1 VNNHKTLVGI
11 IVLLIGTLYANAMW
25 EIYKLRA
32 DLQDVR
38 HEIAQLRAEVNT
50 AALAAATAATA
61 AAVAATKKP

>member
-1 VNNHKTLVGI
+1 MNNHKTLVGI

-38 HEIAQLRAEVNT
+38 HEIAALRAEVG
-50 AALAAATAATA
+50 LADP
-61 AAVAATKKP
+61 VRG